1 MGRSRPYDQLL
12 AVCLLSC
19 RAPARPQ
26 LLLPPLHLVLTRRL
40 GMVRRTGGAWGVGA
54 AMGLAAALQE
64 RKALKASQQQAMLTA
79 QAGAAGGAPPMHLR
93 PTKSKNEKDECV
105 IAPTPPLPPA
115 ALHLSLCQ
123 AACFQ
128 ACLVGTAPPISPPFT
143 PARRL
148 LTAAISSAPSSP
160 RLPLRHALAPGA
172 AKEPRAHCP
181 CLPCA
186 VGMPREPIRQP
197 PLTFCGRP
205 SREVLMSCGSGGAP
219 ISPGKMSTPG
229 GTGGAK
235 KRKSEGGCEDCP
247 LSCFV
252 GVWDKYGE
260 GIPGR
265 LALLQDLPLR

>member
-19 RAPARPQ
+19 RVPRALSCSCHCFVSCSYGVLVWCGGRVVRGGWG
-26 LLLPPLHLVLTRRL
+26 LLW
-40 GMVRRTGGAWGVGA
+40 A
-54 AMGLAAALQE
+54 AAALQE

-128 ACLVGTAPPISPPFT
+128 ACLVGTAPRTAPAFT
-143 PARRL
+143 PARL
-148 LTAAISSAPSSP
+148 LLCPP
-160 RLPLRHALAPGA
+160 LPLLAVCRQMA
-172 AKEPRAHCP
+172 
-181 CLPCA
+181 
-186 VGMPREPIRQP
+186 GMPIEPIRQP
-197 PLTFCGRP
+197 PLTFCGRA
-205 SREVLMSCGSGGAP
+205 SREVLMWCGGAGAP

-229 GTGGAK
+229 GAGGAK
-235 KRKSEGGCEDCP
+235 KRKSDGGCQDCP

-252 GVWDKYGE
+252 GVWDQYGE
-260 GIPGR
+260 GVPGR